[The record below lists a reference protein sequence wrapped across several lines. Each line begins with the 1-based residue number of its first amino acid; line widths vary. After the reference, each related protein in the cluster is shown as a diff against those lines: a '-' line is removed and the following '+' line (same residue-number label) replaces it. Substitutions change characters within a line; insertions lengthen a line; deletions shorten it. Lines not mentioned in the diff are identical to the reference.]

1 METNYKTV
9 HVGGR
14 LNVNPEEVILLQ
26 ADINYTR
33 VFFIDGKST
42 LVATNLGK
50 LENRFID
57 ENFFRPNKSFIINLR
72 YVSKFLK
79 EEQQAQ
85 IMMSNDVE
93 INISR
98 RKILAFSRK
107 INQNIAI

>member
-1 METNYKTV
+1 METNFKTV

-14 LNVNPEEVILLQ
+14 LNVNPEEIILLQ

-42 LVATNLGK
+42 IVATNLGK
-50 LENRFID
+50 LENRFVD
-57 ENFFRPNKSFIINLR
+57 ENFFRPNKSYIINLK
-72 YVSKFLK
+72 YVSGFFQ

-85 IMMSNDVE
+85 IMMSNAVE

-98 RKILAFSRK
+98 RKVLAFSKR
-107 INQNIAI
+107 INQCMII